1 MAVGRKTM
9 KLLKYGN
16 RYGFTNV
23 EQQIQ
28 LIFFSAVMMAY
39 SFVGFVNF

>member
-1 MAVGRKTM
+1 MADGRRAM
-9 KLLKYGN
+9 KLLKYRN

-28 LIFFSAVMMAY
+28 LIFFSVVMMAD
-39 SFVGFVNF
+39 SFVGFVDF

>member
-1 MAVGRKTM
+1 MADGRRVM

-28 LIFFSAVMMAY
+28 LIFFSTVMMAD
-39 SFVGFVNF
+39 SFVKFVNF